1 MLAQRDPQ
9 SVVSGWPR
17 RLLRQSHV
25 TLLSHQQKPKRH
37 PQRLLCGVSTV
48 RAPKGILVLIPE
60 PVAALGDTGRGHSR
74 RGWHPGELEQGQASS
89 ETTHFLPVLYQLG
102 AIVPLISLVAGINDV
117 PSMLARSR
125 QAEIWEAELAQR
137 RRP

>member
-9 SVVSGWPR
+9 SVRFWLATEAASAKPR
-17 RLLRQSHV
+17 DASVPSAETQ
-25 TLLSHQQKPKRH
+25 TA

-60 PVAALGDTGRGHSR
+60 PVAALGDTGRGHSQ
-74 RGWHPGELEQGQASS
+74 RGWHPGELEQGQVSS